1 MKEIKLLNL
10 TISNWRG
17 QSHDITFN
25 EDATR
30 ISGAN
35 GAGKSSIMHAFFW
48 CITGF
53 TDGYTKKNNNLFDN
67 RAPLDENTPWASV
80 EIEIEVDGIKYE
92 IQRRAKPK
100 FVRSKGSMTYTKS
113 PSDSYEYYV
122 DSIEVGATGFNNFVE
137 HTLGVSPNMINY
149 CLSGEFFSSLIESD
163 KEASRRV
170 LAELVGEIKSEDFKG
185 DYSSIAE
192 MLERYSASDIVEM
205 SRKKK
210 KPLEDRQNVIPNEID
225 RKEER
230 LSELMAMNFSDV
242 EFAIDVTKRQIDAID
257 GLLLGNADAVKPI
270 LEHNRE
276 IENKVANKRLSL
288 ANGRLGYKEE
298 QNARTSEIK
307 AKIAEIKRYNESMDR
322 GNATI
327 IRDYE
332 EKKENKEALSKRYDA
347 LKDYLDTL
355 RNKKNEIKARVFTED
370 HCPYC
375 GAELDPMELETKK
388 IAFNEAKEMELKIIV
403 EEGKSRKEELDKLK
417 DKISDLEK
425 DIEKGYT
432 LIEKKDITPYEEAL
446 ARVEASFIPY
456 EETDEFKRIN
466 AEIES
471 LLSEIKEIPSNDNES
486 LTSQKKALIDEL
498 SELSKRL
505 GLKDEIAKVEKDIVE
520 LREELRSVANA
531 IAELEGHIYSAQAW
545 LQERNEI
552 VSFRINEKLEYSK
565 IEMFATQKNGEV
577 VPDCR
582 LVNKK
587 GVSYGVTNNAD
598 KGAIDTDLQKLFMR
612 HYDIALPI
620 FVDEASIYDSEH
632 LPKDDNYQFVYLFAS
647 DSPFLVIE

>member
-1 MKEIKLLNL
+1 MKRITLQKLKM
-10 TISNWRG
+10 SNWRG
-17 QSHDITFN
+17 QNHDITFN
-25 EDATR
+25 EGATR

-137 HTLGVSPNMINY
+137 HTLGVPPNMINY

-163 KEASRRV
+163 KDASRRV
-170 LAELVGEIKSEDFKG
+170 LTELVGEVKAEDFKG
-185 DYSSIAE
+185 DYSSIKE
-192 MLERYSASDIVEM
+192 LMERYSASDIVEM
-205 SRKKK
+205 SKKKK
-210 KPLEDRQNVIPNEID
+210 KPLEDRQNIIPLEID
-225 RKEER
+225 RKEAR
-230 LSELMAMNFSDV
+230 LSELRAMDFTATENEIARV
-242 EFAIDVTKRQIDAID
+242 KAEIDAID
-257 GLLLGNADAVKPI
+257 GLLLGNADAIKPI

-288 ANGRLGYKEE
+288 VNGRLAYKEE

-307 AKIAEIKRYNESMDR
+307 AKIAEIKRYNESVDR

-327 IRDYE
+327 IRDFE
-332 EKKENKEALSKRYDA
+332 EKKDNKEALSKRYET

-355 RNKKNEIKARVFTED
+355 RNKKNEIKCRVFTED

-388 IAFNEAKEMELKIIV
+388 IAFNEEKEIELKNIIDL
-403 EEGKSRKEELDKLK
+403 GRSRKEELVKLQ

-425 DIEKGYT
+425 EIEKGYT
-432 LIEKKDITPYEEAL
+432 LLEKKDLTPYEEAL
-446 ARVEASFIPY
+446 AKIEASFVPY

-466 AEIES
+466 AEIDA
-471 LLSEIKEIPSNDNES
+471 LMSEMKEIPSNDNEA
-486 LTSQKKALIDEL
+486 LTSRKKALINEL
-498 SELSKRL
+498 SELSKKL
-505 GLKDEIAKVEKDIVE
+505 GLKDEIGKVEKDIEE
-520 LREELRSVANA
+520 LREELRSISNA
-531 IAELEGHIYSAQAW
+531 IAELEGMIFKCTEW
-545 LQERNEI
+545 IQERNEI
-552 VSFRINEKLEYSK
+552 VSHRINDKLSKSK
-565 IEMFATQKNGEV
+565 IEMWSKQKNGDL
-577 VPDCR
+577 VPD
-582 LVNKK
+582 LVLCNNK
-587 GVSYGVTNNAD
+587 GVKFNSTNFANR
-598 KGAIDTDLQKLFMR
+598 IEIQLDLQLMFQRLFEVT
-612 HYDIALPI
+612 LPI
-620 FVDEASIYDSEH
+620 FIDESAVFSPSNLPVFDDRQTIY
-632 LPKDDNYQFVYLFAS
+632 LLAS
-647 DSPFLVIE
+647 DENYLKVE

>member
-1 MKEIKLLNL
+1 MKEITLKKLVL
-10 TISNWRG
+10 SNWRG
-17 QSHDITFN
+17 QNREVSFGDITKVSGKN
-25 EDATR
+25 ESGKTALMRAFYFCLTGLTEPYLPKNSNLYNEHEE
-30 ISGAN
+30 IS
-35 GAGKSSIMHAFFW
+35 
-48 CITGF
+48 
-53 TDGYTKKNNNLFDN
+53 
-67 RAPLDENTPWASV
+67 ENTPWASV
-80 EIEIEVDGIKYE
+80 EATLEIDSFEYVLT
-92 IQRRAKPK
+92 RRAKPK
-100 FVRSKGSMTYTKS
+100 YTRAKGSSTWTKAG
-113 PSDSYEYYV
+113 SDDYEYLI
-122 DSIEVGATGFNNFVE
+122 DNIEVGSTAFGNWIDANICPLTMLPFA
-137 HTLGVSPNMINY
+137 
-149 CLSGEFFSSLIESD
+149 LSGEFFSCLITEN
-163 KEASRRV
+163 KNKARTI
-170 LAELVGEIKSEDFKG
+170 LTELSGEVKPEDFKG

-192 MLERYSASDIVEM
+192 MLGRYSASDIVEM

-210 KPLEDRQNVIPNEID
+210 KPLEERQNVIPNEID

-230 LSELMAMNFSDV
+230 LSELKAMDFSATEKEIEKIKGDI
-242 EFAIDVTKRQIDAID
+242 EAID

-288 ANGRLGYKEE
+288 ANSRLDYKEE

-307 AKIAEIKRYNESMDR
+307 AKIAEVRRYNESMDR

-327 IRDYE
+327 IRDFE

-355 RNKKNEIKARVFTED
+355 RNKKNEIKERVFTED

-456 EETDEFKRIN
+456 EETDEYKRIN
-466 AEIES
+466 AEIKA
-471 LLSEIKEIPSNDNES
+471 LMSEIKEVPSNDNES
-486 LTSQKKALIDEL
+486 LTSRKKALIENL
-498 SELSKRL
+498 SELSKKL

-520 LREELRSVANA
+520 LREELRNVANS
-531 IAELEGHIYSAQAW
+531 IAEIEGHIFLAQAW

-647 DSPFLVIE
+647 DSPYLVIE